1 MTNNRSNSRFNSYA
15 KILMEGVPGYMRDIS
30 SDGFKY
36 VTIIPMTA
44 AQEETKAITVLPED
58 EEIGQFSLTGQIRWI
73 RTDAEGFRICG
84 IQILSFD
91 TPEGERTYR
100 TLKQQ
105 FVS

>member
-1 MTNNRSNSRFNSYA
+1 MTNNRSSSRFYSYA
-15 KILMEGVPGYMRDIS
+15 KVLMDGVPGYMRDIS
-30 SDGFKY
+30 DDGFKY

-44 AQEETKAITVLPED
+44 AQNETKTITVLPEN

-91 TPEGERTYR
+91 TPDGEKTYR
-100 TLKQQ
+100 TMEQQ
-105 FVS
+105 FAS